1 MNYYISYFYQV
12 RNMKPNMLPVSTAMW
27 DPRWFHNFKG
37 HLHRYIDN
45 NGVIN
50 GIRMNQLCME
60 MYRWERLVKD
70 KISCM
75 ECNNFIP
82 GECPFMQ
89 EYAKYIRE
97 KNPDF
102 QKFLTFCEGYIN
114 FLNQSHGSAIDTI
127 IFIVHE
133 PPTRDCGERQE
144 LQRWFKE
151 NGYDLLE
158 WRIES

>member
-37 HLHRYIDN
+37 QLHKYIDN

-50 GIRMNQLCME
+50 GVRMNQLCME
-60 MYRWERLVKD
+60 MYRWENLVKTNR
-70 KISCM
+70 SCSDC
-75 ECNNFIP
+75 ENFVP
-82 GECPFMQ
+82 YECPFMQ

-102 QKFLTFCEGYIN
+102 KNFLSFCEGYIA
-114 FLNQSHGSAIDTI
+114 FLNQNFNYKIDTI

-158 WRIES
+158 WRTEP